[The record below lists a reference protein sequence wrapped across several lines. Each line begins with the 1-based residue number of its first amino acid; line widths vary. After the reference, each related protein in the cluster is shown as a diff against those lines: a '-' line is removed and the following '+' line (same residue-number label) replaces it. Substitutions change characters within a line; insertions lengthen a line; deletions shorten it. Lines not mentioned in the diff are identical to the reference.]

1 MARRKQIQ
9 VRLDRA
15 RQVATTWLDA
25 DRQKEIE
32 QLEPN
37 IHQVTPTKSKLFDKL
52 FSHHEWQLLQDVRT
66 TAIGP
71 RSIFAK
77 ELAQKKAAAEDEA
90 DGAPNMTANRWLQFQ
105 IHQSEAEI
113 GVTTLSLAETEC
125 VTIQLEREI
134 DGTTLRE

>member
-1 MARRKQIQ
+1 MISMARRKQIQ

-52 FSHHEWQLLQDVRT
+52 FSHHE
-66 TAIGP
+66 
-71 RSIFAK
+71 
-77 ELAQKKAAAEDEA
+77 
-90 DGAPNMTANRWLQFQ
+90 
-105 IHQSEAEI
+105 
-113 GVTTLSLAETEC
+113 
-125 VTIQLEREI
+125 
-134 DGTTLRE
+134 